1 MLPYTAEVL
10 SILFEQYN
18 RAIWP
23 AQIIA
28 LAIGIALIALAF
40 RPIRGGGRVIGLGLA
55 AAWAWTGW
63 VFHLGYLAP
72 MDFSAPV
79 YGAAFLLQAALLAWT
94 LGIRRGVT
102 FRFNADAAGL
112 AGACFLAYGMIAY
125 PAIAGFAADG
135 WTSAR
140 LFGVAPGPTAMV
152 TLGLL
157 LMTKGRTPLHLTIVP
172 LLWCLAGGAT
182 AWFLGVAE
190 DLMLLPAAIVAL
202 YVAVRRNRHH
212 AIG

>member
-10 SILFEQYN
+10 STLFEQYN

-23 AQIIA
+23 AQIIG

-63 VFHLGYLAP
+63 VFHFRTLAP

-79 YGAAFLLQAALLAWT
+79 YGAAFLLQAALLAWAF
-94 LGIRRGVT
+94 GIRNAAS
-102 FRFNADAAGL
+102 FRVRPDTAGWT
-112 AGACFLAYGMIAY
+112 GMGLVAFGLIAY
-125 PAIAGFAADG
+125 PLIAGFAGDG

-157 LMTKGRTPLHLTIVP
+157 LLTESRTPLHLTIVP
-172 LLWCLAGGAT
+172 LLWCLIGGVT

-190 DLMLLPAAIVAL
+190 DLLLPPAAIVAL
-202 YVAVRRNRHH
+202 YVAVRRNRRR
-212 AIG
+212 ATG